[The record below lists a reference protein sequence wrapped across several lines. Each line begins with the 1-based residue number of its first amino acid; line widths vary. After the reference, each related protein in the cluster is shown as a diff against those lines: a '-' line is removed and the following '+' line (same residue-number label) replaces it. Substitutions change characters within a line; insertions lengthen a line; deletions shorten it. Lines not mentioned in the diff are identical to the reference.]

1 VNEEWRTSLESRTD
15 SAGAIAFRGFYGRY
29 AVTLRESDG
38 TAHAFTVALSKNA
51 GTDGRF
57 RLTVRP

>member
-1 VNEEWRTSLESRTD
+1 
-15 SAGAIAFRGFYGRY
+15 
-29 AVTLRESDG
+29 VTLRESDG
-38 TAHAFTVALSKNA
+38 TAHAFSVVLSKKA